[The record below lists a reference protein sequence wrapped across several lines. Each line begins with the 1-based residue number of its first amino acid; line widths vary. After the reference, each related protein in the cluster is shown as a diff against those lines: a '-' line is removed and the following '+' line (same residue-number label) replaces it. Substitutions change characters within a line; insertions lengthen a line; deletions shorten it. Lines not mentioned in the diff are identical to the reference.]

1 MNIDSMIDSAFKG
14 LSDTAGSIVF
24 YSLKFEVAG
33 VDGPVEL
40 KVPLILIWLAAVS
53 VFFTVYLGFMNLRY
67 FKHAFDVLRGKFE
80 EPGDEG
86 EISNWKALAACLSGT
101 VGLGNIA
108 GVAVAVTVGGPGAVF
123 WMIVM
128 GFIGM
133 STKFAEVMLGVK
145 YRHRH
150 DPAHPDRLSGGP
162 MYYLRDGFNNRG
174 IPFVGPALAGLFAV
188 CCIGGA
194 IGGGN
199 MFQANQTF
207 QQLVNVTGGEASWLA
222 DKGWLFGLI
231 FAFLVGIVIIGG
243 IKSIASAAS
252 VIVPVMGGVYML
264 AGFVIIGMNFH
275 NIPEGVAA
283 ILGSALT
290 LEAGWG
296 GLLGG
301 LLAGV
306 QRATFSNEAGL
317 GSAAIV
323 HSVVRTS
330 QPVGQGILGMLGP
343 FIDTV
348 IICTTTALVI
358 VFSGVYQ
365 PGNGMEGIQLTS
377 RAMAEHISWMPYVLA
392 FTVFMFA
399 YSTIITWFYYALK
412 CLTYLCGEH
421 DWLDL
426 TFKIVF
432 CAFTVVGSAASLE
445 NVIAFT
451 DAMMLSMAIPNVIGL
466 YYFAPEIKRDLK
478 NYRQYLEDKWGYGKK
493 IPAST

>member
-1 MNIDSMIDSAFKG
+1 MSIDSMIDGAFKG
-14 LSDTAGSIVF
+14 MADAASGVVF
-24 YSLKFEVAG
+24 YAVHFNVGTDGAA
-33 VDGPVEL
+33 VDL
-40 KVPLILIWLAAVS
+40 KVPLILIWLAVVS
-53 VFFTVYLGFMNLRY
+53 VFFTFYLNFVNLRY

-80 EPGDEG
+80 EPDDEG

-108 GVAVAVTVGGPGAVF
+108 GVAVAVSVGGPGAVF

-150 DPAHPDRLSGGP
+150 DPAHPNRLSGGP
-162 MYYLRDGFNNRG
+162 MYYLRDGFANRN
-174 IPFVGPALAGLFAV
+174 IPFVGSFLAAVFAV

-207 QQLVNVTGGEASWLA
+207 QQLLNVTGGEASWFA
-222 DKGWLFGLI
+222 DKGWLFGL
-231 FAFLVGIVIIGG
+231 FLAFLVGIVIIGG
-243 IKSIASAAS
+243 IQSIANAAS

-275 NIPEGVAA
+275 NIPEGVGA
-283 ILGSALT
+283 IFKGALT

-348 IICTTTALVI
+348 VICTTTALII

-365 PGNGMEGIQLTS
+365 PGQGMEGIELTS

-392 FTVFMFA
+392 FTVFLFA

-412 CLTYLCGEH
+412 CLTYLFGEH

-426 TFKIVF
+426 GFKIVF
-432 CAFTVVGSAASLE
+432 CVFTVIGCASSLE
-445 NVIAFT
+445 NVISFT

-466 YYFAPEIKRDLK
+466 YFFAPEIKRDLK
-478 NYRQYLEDKWGYGKK
+478 KYRQYLEDKWGYGRK
-493 IPAST
+493 ISVTA